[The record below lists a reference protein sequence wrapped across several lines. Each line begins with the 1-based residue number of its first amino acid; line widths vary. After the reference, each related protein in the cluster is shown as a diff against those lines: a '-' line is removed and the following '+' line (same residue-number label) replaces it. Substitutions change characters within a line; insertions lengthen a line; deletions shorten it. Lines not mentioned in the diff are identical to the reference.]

1 MRRNKHGNTSI
12 FLAIILSAVIF
23 VEGLYLAAIIDA
35 DRRVNINRGLR
46 LQVEQI
52 LASYDEELFLEYGIY
67 GFFEENISQEVF
79 RKVIEE
85 SGYTYGGDIY
95 IDGYKTISTLQLED
109 AISNYYTYR
118 TAGIILKDLSGVISM
133 ITDELE
139 EFEFFDKIN
148 RFKASGGNSVL
159 NILNKGASV
168 INEVLESDELS
179 GLVDL
184 EDEDLGLISDLF
196 DYLEEIND
204 SELVFDDDFSPED
217 MFSMNFY
224 NDLINFA
231 KKSSEVIEDDF
242 YNLFVAHYA
251 VYHFEAVVKEYEV
264 EGDMYPDTTL
274 RGTDYRDINPYEC
287 TDMEY
292 IISGYEGGLGVYT
305 VGHVISG
312 FIMLSEA
319 VNLLLDKDF
328 MKVVNKIAKILSAV
342 LKVLLDGAEIPPF
355 VFVIMILIYSSTVLM
370 IRDMFKIYKGKT
382 VEVFKI
388 KNAPEP
394 FNEGFSMNYKD
405 FAFYFAFVAGKGMD
419 KRIINVLEN
428 KYGPIMTK
436 ISLGTQYRDDVY
448 SVKAGYDLYGL

>member
-67 GFFEENISQEVF
+67 GFFEEDISQEVF
-79 RKVIEE
+79 IKVIEE

-204 SELVFDDDFSPED
+204 SELVFDDDFSV
-217 MFSMNFY
+217 S
-224 NDLINFA
+224 
-231 KKSSEVIEDDF
+231 
-242 YNLFVAHYA
+242 
-251 VYHFEAVVKEYEV
+251 
-264 EGDMYPDTTL
+264 
-274 RGTDYRDINPYEC
+274 
-287 TDMEY
+287 
-292 IISGYEGGLGVYT
+292 
-305 VGHVISG
+305 VIS
-312 FIMLSEA
+312 
-319 VNLLLDKDF
+319 
-328 MKVVNKIAKILSAV
+328 
-342 LKVLLDGAEIPPF
+342 PF
-355 VFVIMILIYSSTVLM
+355 FET
-370 IRDMFKIYKGKT
+370 
-382 VEVFKI
+382 
-388 KNAPEP
+388 
-394 FNEGFSMNYKD
+394 
-405 FAFYFAFVAGKGMD
+405 
-419 KRIINVLEN
+419 
-428 KYGPIMTK
+428 
-436 ISLGTQYRDDVY
+436 
-448 SVKAGYDLYGL
+448 